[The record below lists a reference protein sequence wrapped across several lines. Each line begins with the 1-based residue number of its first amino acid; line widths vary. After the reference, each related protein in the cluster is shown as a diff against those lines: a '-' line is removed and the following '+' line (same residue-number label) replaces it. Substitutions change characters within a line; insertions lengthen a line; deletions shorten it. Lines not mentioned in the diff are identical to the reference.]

1 LAQRVYLHIGLPKT
15 GTTFLQT
22 TMWHNRAQLEQQGFL
37 YPGNRR
43 MDHYFASQVVRGTPP
58 EKLGSAADAWDRL
71 RSELAAWPGTGLVSH
86 EFFCLAT
93 RRAAHRAVRDLQPAE
108 VHLVLTVRDYQR
120 QFPAVWQ
127 EALKMNS
134 DLSFDEFMES
144 VLTLPA
150 ARRRARRRSVGG
162 GWGWRSQDI
171 PAVLERWGGTV
182 PASRIHVVTV
192 PPPDA
197 PRSLLWTRWCQMLG
211 LDDSTFDH
219 DVHYA
224 NESLGAAQAALLQR
238 VKPHLT
244 GELNT
249 GTVRH
254 RWVRRYFGHEVLVP
268 QGGARF
274 APRTHHAARLRE
286 LSKEA
291 AEAVATGGYDVTG
304 AVADLVPAELPP
316 VDGPHPDDVP
326 ESELLEVAAKAFD
339 RMIHD
344 VKELTEANDALRSQL
359 EHRSPRRR
367 ATRAKRL
374 LRRAL
379 RRGVRRV
386 PWTAPDGNGAP

>member
-1 LAQRVYLHIGLPKT
+1 MAQRVYLHIGLPKT

-22 TMWHNRAQLEQQGFL
+22 TMWHNRPQLEEQGFL

-43 MDHYFASQVVRGTPP
+43 MDHYVASQVVRGTPP
-58 EKLGSAADAWDRL
+58 EKLGAGAGTWDRL
-71 RSELAAWPGTGLVSH
+71 RSELAAWPGTGLISH

-93 RRAAHRAVRDLQPAE
+93 RRAARRAVRDLQPAE

-134 DLSFDEFMES
+134 DLSFDAFMDS
-144 VLTLPA
+144 VLRLPA
-150 ARRRARRRSVGG
+150 ARRRASRRTVGG
-162 GWGWRSQDI
+162 GWGWRSQDV
-171 PAVLERWGGTV
+171 PAVLDRWGGTV

-197 PRSLLWTRWCQMLG
+197 PRSLLWTRWCQALG
-211 LDDSTFDH
+211 IDDSSFDH

-224 NESLGAAQAALLQR
+224 NESLGAPQAALLQR

-244 GELNT
+244 GDLNT

-268 QGGARF
+268 QGGPRF
-274 APRTHHAARLRE
+274 APRVHHAARLRE
-286 LSKEA
+286 LSQEA
-291 AEAVATGGYDVTG
+291 AEVITAGGYDVVG
-304 AVADLVPAELPP
+304 DVADLVPAVLPP
-316 VDGPHPDDVP
+316 EGGPHPDDVS
-326 ESELLEVAAKAFD
+326 ESELLDVAAKAID

-344 VKELTEANDALRSQL
+344 VKELTETNDALQAQL
-359 EHRSPRRR
+359 EQRSPRRR
-367 ATRAKRL
+367 VTRARRV

-386 PWTAPDGNGAP
+386 PWTSRAGSAS